1 MERRSKADSRQNSN
15 VGDYTFPVGTVV
27 GFQALAGE
35 VKVKPSTNSP
45 ELLTDLSSVR
55 IEFAQGMRPLN
66 SDEPLPQVLDVIS
79 SRLDRKMLVLKFEG
93 YKDRTSVEHFEGAQ
107 LFAREEELL
116 PLEEEEFWVRDLVG
130 VQAFTTDGVPVGEIV
145 SIIPGGTDILEIKP
159 IGATDGKTI
168 LVPFVKDLVPV
179 VDMKAR
185 RVEIKALPGL
195 LEPQ

>member
-1 MERRSKADSRQNSN
+1 
-15 VGDYTFPVGTVV
+15 
-27 GFQALAGE
+27 
-35 VKVKPSTNSP
+35 
-45 ELLTDLSSVR
+45 
-55 IEFAQGMRPLN
+55 
-66 SDEPLPQVLDVIS
+66 
-79 SRLDRKMLVLKFEG
+79 
-93 YKDRTSVEHFEGAQ
+93 
-107 LFAREEELL
+107 
-116 PLEEEEFWVRDLVG
+116 
-130 VQAFTTDGVPVGEIV
+130 VGEIV